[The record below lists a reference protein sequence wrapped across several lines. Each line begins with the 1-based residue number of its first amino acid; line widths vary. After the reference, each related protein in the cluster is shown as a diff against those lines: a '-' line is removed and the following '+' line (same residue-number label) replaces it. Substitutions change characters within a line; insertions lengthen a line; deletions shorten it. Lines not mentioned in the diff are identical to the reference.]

1 MDYIKMIRQLAGSQP
16 LILTAASVIVIDPN
30 EDILL
35 QHRTDTNSWGLPG
48 GFMELGESIEEAA
61 RRELKEETGLT
72 IGEMELF
79 KVFSGKDF
87 YFKYPNN
94 DEVYNVIVSFLTKD
108 VRGSLQ
114 KDHESH
120 DLRYFSLDELPENM
134 IPTTRKML
142 DTYIEML
149 R

>member
-1 MDYIKMIRQLAGSQP
+1 MDYINMIRQLAGSQP
-16 LILTAASVIVIDPN
+16 LILTAASVIVTDLN
-30 EDILL
+30 GHVLL

-48 GFMELGESIEEAA
+48 GFMELGESVEEAA

-72 IGEMELF
+72 IGKMQLF
-79 KVFSGKDF
+79 TVFSGKEY

-94 DEVYNVIVSFLTKD
+94 DEVYNVIVSFLTSD
-108 VRGSLQ
+108 VSGALQ

-120 DLRYFSLDELPENM
+120 ELRYYSIDELPKNM